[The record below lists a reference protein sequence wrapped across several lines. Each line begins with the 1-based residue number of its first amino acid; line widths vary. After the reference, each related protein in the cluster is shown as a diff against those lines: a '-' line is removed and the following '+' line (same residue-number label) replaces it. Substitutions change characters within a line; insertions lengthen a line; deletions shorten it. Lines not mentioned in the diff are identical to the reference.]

1 MKIDYAQLRA
11 LTAILRSGSFDAAAA
26 ELGVTQSAISQR
38 LKSLEDRIGAKL
50 VHRGQP
56 CTGTDVG
63 RRLAAH
69 MDHVGL
75 LEADLAR
82 TLGRGKESP
91 SARLRLA
98 INADSLA
105 TWVPAALA
113 ALDGLQFDIVVDDQD
128 FSVDWLRKGEVTAAV
143 TAESRPAPGCD
154 VHPLGTLRYVATASP
169 AFIARHFPQ
178 GVDGQALARAPML
191 RFDEKDALQDTW
203 LAQNAGS
210 IDMPPFHRL
219 PSSEGFAEACRLG
232 IGWGMTPEV
241 QVRADLEAGT
251 LVPLRPDTHLDVALY
266 WQVSRLLS
274 TPLADVTR
282 AIRRAAR
289 SILLPPAI

>member
-11 LTAILRSGSFDAAAA
+11 LAAILRSGSFDAAAT

-38 LKSLEDRIGAKL
+38 LKTLEDRIGTKL

-56 CTGTDVG
+56 CTGTDAG

-82 TLGRGKESP
+82 TLGRRDDSP
-91 SARLRLA
+91 TARLRLA

-113 ALDGLQFDIVVDDQD
+113 ALDGLQFDILVDDQD

-154 VHPLGTLRYVATASP
+154 VYPLGTLRYVATASP
-169 AFIARHFPQ
+169 TFIARYFPQ
-178 GVDGQALARAPML
+178 GVNAPALSRAPML
-191 RFDEKDALQDTW
+191 RFDEKDALQDSW
-203 LAQNAGS
+203 LARNAGA
-210 IDMPPFHRL
+210 IHPPPFHRL

-232 IGWGMTPEV
+232 IAWGMTPEM

-266 WQVSRLLS
+266 WQVSRLLA

-289 SILLPPAI
+289 STLRPPTI